1 MVFNNFIT
9 NKSLFFKVFNHSTE
23 LEEYSE
29 PCQISKMKNVAR
41 IFIGCLVVSYF
52 RKTLR
57 HKYLAGL

>member
-9 NKSLFFKVFNHSTE
+9 NEFKVFNHSTE

-29 PCQISKMKNVAR
+29 PCQTTQMKNVAR